1 MLMMKANKT
10 VAGNAEEAREA
21 YKNAAGNAEEARDR
35 AAAEDG
41 FRLAPEGDIDGGN
54 SESR

>member
-1 MLMMKANKT
+1 MLMMKANKN